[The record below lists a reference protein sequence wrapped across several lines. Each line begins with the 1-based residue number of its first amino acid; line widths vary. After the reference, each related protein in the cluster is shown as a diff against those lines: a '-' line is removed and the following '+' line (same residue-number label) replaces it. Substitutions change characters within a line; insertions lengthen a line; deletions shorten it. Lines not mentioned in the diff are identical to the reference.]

1 MFGDGTTNGIAQ
13 QKDTEMT
20 ITTTLGLIT
29 FTVKKN
35 KDTTAEWIR
44 FAETM
49 VANKCDADWVK
60 AEYATAVNDHESQF
74 DTPFP
79 MTFPNFRDA
88 YVKNA
93 EFIVSTLGR
102 NEHGIVITG
111 QTMEVLTEMHDDG
124 TVSSWNMQT
133 IRQGLK
139 KVTEAVAPLNN
150 DSDDSDDS
158 DAGDDSDAPTKSQL
172 DVALA
177 TLPHL
182 SVDELHLLMM
192 AVDAACDTK
201 VAAGTKVAA

>member
-1 MFGDGTTNGIAQ
+1 
-13 QKDTEMT
+13 MT
-20 ITTTLGLIT
+20 INSTLDLIT

-35 KDTTAEWIR
+35 KDTTAEWVR

-49 VANKCDADWVK
+49 VANECDADWVK

-124 TVSSWNMQT
+124 TVSSWNMHT

-139 KVTEAVAPLNN
+139 KVTETPAPLNN
-150 DSDDSDDS
+150 DDDDIYGENE
-158 DAGDDSDAPTKSQL
+158 AETVATKSQL

-182 SVDELHLLMM
+182 SVDDLHLLMM
-192 AVDAACDTK
+192 AVDQATDAKVAADTK
-201 VAAGTKVAA
+201 VAA